1 MFNLRELVFENN
13 ITRSSPVV
21 YLLPSVTKN
30 NVPHLNIML
39 ITVLD
44 HKQVYYVKLNELKW
58 E

>member
-30 NVPHLNIML
+30 NVPHLNIVL

-44 HKQVYYVKLNELKW
+44 HKQVYYVKLNELK
-58 E
+58 